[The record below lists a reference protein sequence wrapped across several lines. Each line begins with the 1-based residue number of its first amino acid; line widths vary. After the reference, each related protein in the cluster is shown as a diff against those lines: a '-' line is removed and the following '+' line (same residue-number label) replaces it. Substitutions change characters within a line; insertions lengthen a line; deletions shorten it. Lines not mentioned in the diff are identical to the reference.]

1 MSLLKS
7 GKILYERVNGSDLE
21 ETKTGLQ
28 FSHNDEEISEEQI
41 QNVLGD
47 LKLSDMKHD
56 FWKRFGFQNINPR
69 TDFRASGI
77 LGLH

>member
-21 ETKTGLQ
+21 ETKTALQ

-56 FWKRFGFQNINPR
+56 FWKRFGF
-69 TDFRASGI
+69 
-77 LGLH
+77 